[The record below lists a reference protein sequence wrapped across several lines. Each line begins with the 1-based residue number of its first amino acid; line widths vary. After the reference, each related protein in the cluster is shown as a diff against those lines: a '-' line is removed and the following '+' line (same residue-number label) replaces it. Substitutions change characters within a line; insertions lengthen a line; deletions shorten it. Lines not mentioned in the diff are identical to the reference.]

1 MKRYELEIIG
11 SDWNIQYVI
20 ADGFTPNSN
29 GFYEFYTEEH
39 SVIAVYPIER
49 TIIKNIELNVS
60 E

>member
-1 MKRYELEIIG
+1 MKKYELEIIG

-20 ADGFTPNSN
+20 ADGFTPNSY
-29 GFYEFYTEEH
+29 GSYEFYVNNY

-60 E
+60 K